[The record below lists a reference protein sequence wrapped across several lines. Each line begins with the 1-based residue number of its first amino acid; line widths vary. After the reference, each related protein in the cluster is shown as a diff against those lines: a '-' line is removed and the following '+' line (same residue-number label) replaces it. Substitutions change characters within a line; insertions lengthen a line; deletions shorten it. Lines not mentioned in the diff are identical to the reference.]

1 MIDTY
6 LSGAK
11 VIILSHEGSY
21 GGKRFDRN
29 VNNVA
34 ISNLCVSFLSQCF
47 TKPISKI
54 YNFSAM
60 FVNLQAI
67 LFVYDITNQSTFD
80 NLEDWWET
88 VKSSLKQ
95 KDPSSMPV
103 FALIANKGKK

>member
-1 MIDTY
+1 MN
-6 LSGAK
+6 K
-11 VIILSHEGSY
+11 
-21 GGKRFDRN
+21 
-29 VNNVA
+29 VA

>member
-1 MIDTY
+1 
-6 LSGAK
+6 
-11 VIILSHEGSY
+11 
-21 GGKRFDRN
+21 
-29 VNNVA
+29 
-34 ISNLCVSFLSQCF
+34 
-47 TKPISKI
+47 
-54 YNFSAM
+54 M